1 MQKKRTFMTAP
12 DMIVE
17 SESDE
22 ENKPPIVQQ
31 PLIIE
36 QPKQD
41 ILDEYNQMLKEV
53 LDAQRVVR
61 DGTDDLEE
69 IRRMIHQTK
78 NNISSHIIT
87 VD

>member
-22 ENKPPIVQQ
+22 ENQPPPNI
-31 PLIIE
+31 PEL
-36 QPKQD
+36 PKQD
-41 ILDEYNQMLKEV
+41 IFDEYNQMLKEV

-69 IRRMIHQTK
+69 IRKM
-78 NNISSHIIT
+78 
-87 VD
+87 V